1 MIQCLAEA
9 QLKMRA
15 LGRQIWENGVRKL
28 CIGLHKP
35 QKHSENFQAFL
46 VAAPLTIEGN
56 KCSDISQRFHPGTL
70 AIGVK

>member
-1 MIQCLAEA
+1 MIWQCLAEA
-9 QLKMRA
+9 QLEMRA

-35 QKHSENFQAFL
+35 QKHSENFQTFL
-46 VAAPLTIEGN
+46 AAPLEGK

-70 AIGVK
+70 AISVK